1 MPSSS
6 TYITEGISTAA
17 ALLEECQQ
25 LAVTDPGRCVAIARE
40 AHELAKHADDRIM
53 MGRSLYW
60 AGVGVRQ
67 SSDLLSAASLLRE
80 SNAILYA
87 AGDTFF
93 QARALQ
99 AIGTIH
105 SASGELN
112 EAVECFERALG
123 LARANNDSYTIAR
136 TLNSWGIVAIRKAD
150 YTKAFELYDECL
162 VHLRTAPDPYLES
175 SILSNLA
182 GIYQRMG
189 DYPAALDACHR
200 ALAVPG
206 RLNDF
211 RQDANCQVMMADT
224 LCYLG
229 RWSEAN
235 DAITRV
241 IELARAHD
249 YVDIEAIAYR
259 TLVEISKNVG
269 DDSRSVELLE
279 EARSMAQATGSR
291 LYLQKIETEL
301 GLALCRLGETVRA
314 KETLDTALALAEAAN
329 SPQLLA
335 ETHLAR
341 ATYYERVGDARR
353 ATEELRGALQQNAV
367 LHSDANKLA
376 IRRLERRVTPENTRR
391 VQTSEN
397 LIDAVLEVQTRLLRS
412 LMDELQQTIA
422 SVQSQAVSLG
432 STGLQIERRAA
443 YMTEVLAQIALI
455 DRLEAN

>member
-1 MPSSS
+1 MSLESSQS
-6 TYITEGISTAA
+6 ATERASDLLG
-17 ALLEECQQ
+17 LLEECQK
-25 LAVTDPGRCVAIARE
+25 LAVTDPGRCVAVARQ
-40 AHELAKHADDRIM
+40 AHEIAKQSDDRVA

-67 SSDLLSAASLLRE
+67 TSDLLSAASLLRE

-87 AGDTFF
+87 AGDTLF

-105 SASGELN
+105 SASGELT
-112 EAVECFERALG
+112 EAVECFERALE
-123 LARANNDSYTIAR
+123 LARANKDSYTIAR

-150 YTKAFELYDECL
+150 YTRAFELYDECL
-162 VHLRTAPDPYLES
+162 THLRTAPDPYLEA

-200 ALAVPG
+200 SLAVPG
-206 RLNDF
+206 RLNDY

-224 LCYLG
+224 LCYMG

-235 DAITRV
+235 DTITRV
-241 IELARAHD
+241 LELARAHD

-301 GLALCRLGETVRA
+301 GLALCRLGENVRA
-314 KETLDTALALAEAAN
+314 KETLDNALALADAAN

-335 ETHLAR
+335 ETHLAL
-341 ATYYERVGDARR
+341 AAYYERVGDVRR
-353 ATEELRGALQQNAV
+353 ATDELRYALQQNAV

-376 IRRLERRVTPENTRR
+376 LRRLERRVTPENTRR
-391 VQTSEN
+391 VQTSEG
-397 LIDAVLEVQTRLLRS
+397 LLDAVLEVQTRLLRS
-412 LMDELQQTIA
+412 IMDELQHSAAAI
-422 SVQSQAVSLG
+422 QSEAVSLG
-432 STGLQIERRAA
+432 SAGLQVERRAA
-443 YMTEVLAQIALI
+443 HMSELLAQLALI
-455 DRLEAN
+455 DKLEA